1 MMPISPPA
9 HDTSVSIAE
18 RLNALD
24 RAAFL
29 ALAGPVFE
37 HSPWVAERAWTAR
50 PFDGI
55 EGLHRAMM
63 QVVANASADDKLAL
77 LRAHPDLA
85 GKAARAGTLTAD
97 STREQAGAGL
107 DRLNDAEYIRFE
119 RLNRAYR
126 KKFGFPFIVAVRRHT
141 KETILAAYEQRLAN
155 DRDREIDMALKE
167 VGLIAQL
174 RLQNLLGS

>member
-1 MMPISPPA
+1 MN
-9 HDTSVSIAE
+9 IAE

-37 HSPWVAERAWTAR
+37 HSPWVAERAWAAR
-50 PFDGI
+50 PFDGA

-63 QVVANASADDKLAL
+63 QVVANASADEKLAL
-77 LRAHPDLA
+77 LRANPDLA

-97 STREQAGAGL
+97 STREQASAGL
-107 DRLNDAEYIRFE
+107 DRLSDAEYIRFE
-119 RLNRAYR
+119 RLNRTYR
-126 KKFGFPFIVAVRRHT
+126 EKFGFPFIIAVRRHT
-141 KETILAAYEQRLAN
+141 KDSILAAYEQRLTN
-155 DRDREIDMALKE
+155 DRDSEIDTALKE

-174 RLQNLLGS
+174 RLQTLLNS

>member
-1 MMPISPPA
+1 MGIVD
-9 HDTSVSIAE
+9 H
-18 RLNALD
+18 LNALD

-29 ALAGPVFE
+29 ALAGPIFE
-37 HSPWVAERAWTAR
+37 HSPWVAERAWAAQ
-50 PFDGI
+50 PFDSI

-63 QVVANASADDKLAL
+63 QVVAHASADEKLTL

-97 STREQAGAGL
+97 STREQASAGL
-107 DRLNDAEYIRFE
+107 DRLSDAEYIRFE

-126 KKFGFPFIVAVRRHT
+126 EKFGFPFIVAVRRHT

-155 DRDREIDMALKE
+155 DRDTEIDAALAE
-167 VGLIAQL
+167 VGLIAQF
-174 RLQNLLGS
+174 RLQTLLGS